1 MRKFTAV
8 GIVLLIVMM
17 IFTFGCER
25 KVINETGSVASADAR
40 VCFACHSDQDRAI
53 TAAQDQYATSVHASG
68 DNTDRNRY
76 GSSFYQ
82 VCEQCHTAEGFLAN
96 LQGEQASG
104 DHFTQ
109 IGCFTCHAPHTN
121 GNLTVRVTDAVTL
134 LDGATFDKNNANLCA
149 SCHHSRENASEFV
162 VDDVTLSTHWGPH
175 HSVQSDMLVGT
186 NGYEYADYSYDN
198 SPHSNVVVD
207 GCVTCHMSSSA
218 DLNLGGHSWSMES
231 EKGQFNRT
239 GCNLAQCHDGD
250 ITGDFVKEADEDYDR
265 DGTTG
270 TVQEEL
276 EGMLDSLAL
285 VLEDAGLLDE
295 EGEPLE
301 VTVADKNEAGAVFNY
316 LFVHEDRS
324 LGIHNTKYAVG
335 LLTSAWN
342 YMETGDPAGRPVAK
356 KQKAFTEAN

>member
-1 MRKFTAV
+1 MRTFAAF

-25 KVINETGSVASADAR
+25 KVVNESGNVASADAR

-53 TAAQDQYATSVHASG
+53 TAAQDEYATSVHASG

-76 GSSFYQ
+76 GSSFYKA
-82 VCEQCHTAEGFLAN
+82 CEQCHTAEGFLAN
-96 LQGEQASG
+96 LQGEEASG

-121 GNLTVRVTDAVTL
+121 GNLTVRVTNAVTL
-134 LDGATFDKNNANLCA
+134 LNGAIFDKDNANLCA
-149 SCHHSRENASEFV
+149 SCHHSRADVNTYV
-162 VDDVTLSTHWGPH
+162 TDDAELSTHWGPH

-186 NGYEYADYSYDN
+186 NGYEYTGYSYSN

-207 GCVTCHMSSSA
+207 GCVTCHMSASA

-239 GCNLAQCHDGD
+239 GCNLAQCHNGA
-250 ITGDFVKEADEDYDR
+250 ITGDFEKEADEDYDR

-270 TVQEEL
+270 TVQEEIAGL
-276 EGMLDSLAL
+276 LDSLAL
-285 VLEDAGLLDE
+285 ALEDAGLLDE

-301 VTVADKNEAGAVFNY
+301 ITVPDKDSAGAVFNY
-316 LFVHEDRS
+316 IFVHEDRS
-324 LGIHNTKYAVG
+324 IGVHNTEYAAG
-335 LLTSAWN
+335 LLISALN
-342 YMETGDPAGRPVAK
+342 YMETGNPEGIPSANR
-356 KQKAFTEAN
+356 QKAFTELE